1 MLTSKIFIT
10 HHVKVPIS
18 ALGLTAAAP
27 CTALFSEG
35 GDVQMEKHTALAD
48 SHPKLI
54 LRSPAHG
61 IQTSVLDSCQ
71 PAVTLA
77 VLAFPR
83 SPLTPG
89 HYEMLK
95 IVSLKAKRA

>member
-1 MLTSKIFIT
+1 
-10 HHVKVPIS
+10 
-18 ALGLTAAAP
+18 
-27 CTALFSEG
+27 
-35 GDVQMEKHTALAD
+35 MEKHTALTD

-54 LRSPAHG
+54 LRSPAYG

-77 VLAFPR
+77 LLAFPR

-95 IVSLKAKRA
+95 IARLEAKRA